1 MASRVASLLL
11 AGFLAATFAPA
22 ASGQDYPDRPVR
34 VIVPF
39 PPGAGVDIVT
49 RLVAARLSESMGKPF
64 VIENRSGMAGN
75 LGAEAVARAN
85 PDGYTLLAAP
95 SSIAAS
101 ESLYQKLSFSLVRD
115 FEPVAMMAS
124 VPFLLVVSPSLPV
137 KNVQELIALAKARPD
152 ELTYASTGNGS
163 SPHLTTEM
171 FKLQSHAALRHVPY
185 RGTGPAIIDLLA
197 GRVDLMFGNMLS
209 VLPAATAG
217 QLRGIAVSSAEP
229 SPAAPDYPTV
239 ASQGLPAFE
248 SATWFALLA
257 PAKTPPAIVDRLNA
271 EIAKVLAI
279 PEVQRD
285 LLAQGAQ
292 PGKGSRTEVGAYIKS
307 EVAKWGELVKVS
319 GAKIE

>member
-1 MASRVASLLL
+1 MALRVASLLF
-11 AGFLAATFAPA
+11 AGLMAVASAPI
-22 ASGQDYPDRPVR
+22 ASAQDYPDKPVR
-34 VIVPF
+34 IIVPF

-49 RLVAARLSESMGKPF
+49 RLVAGRLAETMGRPF
-64 VIENRSGMAGN
+64 VIENRAGMAGN
-75 LGAEAVARAN
+75 LGAEAVARAT

-115 FEPVAMMAS
+115 FEPVSMMAS
-124 VPFLLVVSPSLPV
+124 VPFLLVVGPTLPV
-137 KNVQELIALAKARPD
+137 KTVPELIALAKQRPD

-163 SPHLTTEM
+163 SPHLTMEM

-197 GRVDLMFGNMLS
+197 GRVDMMFGNMLS
-209 VLPAATAG
+209 VLPAAQSG

-229 SPAAPDYPTV
+229 SPAAPNYPTV
-239 ASQGLPAFE
+239 ASQGLPQFE

-257 PAKTPPAIVDRLNA
+257 PAKTPSAITDRLNA
-271 EIAKVLAI
+271 EIAKVLAK
-279 PEVQRD
+279 PEVQQD
-285 LLAQGAQ
+285 LLKQGAQ
-292 PGKGSRTEVGAYIKS
+292 PGKGTRAEVGAYIKN

>member
-1 MASRVASLLL
+1 MARRVASLLL
-11 AGFLAATFAPA
+11 AGLLAAAFAPA
-22 ASGQDYPDRPVR
+22 AGAETYPDKPVR
-34 VIVPF
+34 IIVPF

-75 LGAEAVARAN
+75 LGAESVARATA
-85 PDGYTLLAAP
+85 DGYTLLAAP

-124 VPFLLVVSPSLPV
+124 VPFLLVVSPTLPV

-171 FKLQSHAALRHVPY
+171 FKLQAHVELRHVPY

-197 GRVDLMFGNMLS
+197 GRVDMMFGNMLS
-209 VLPAATAG
+209 VLPSATAG
-217 QLRGIAVSSAEP
+217 QLRGIAVSSGEP

-257 PAKTPPAIVDRLNA
+257 PAKTPPAILDRLNA

-279 PEVQRD
+279 PEVKRD

-292 PGKGSRTEVGAYIKS
+292 TGKGSRTEVAAYIKS
-307 EVAKWGELVKVS
+307 EVAKWGQLVKVS